1 MHLISLFDFIVK
13 AGHVKKFFI
22 LSNHF
27 KNSLVEI
34 LSFENRGSRQQQQQ
48 NNREVVTRPYG
59 CAGLSMP
66 LFANTQQFIGKFL
79 PSMYAFFGSTIFHHF
94 RNGQ

>member
-1 MHLISLFDFIVK
+1 M
-13 AGHVKKFFI
+13 KKFFI

-27 KNSLVEI
+27 KNHLLEI
-34 LSFENRGSRQQQQQ
+34 LSFENRGSKQQQQQQ

-59 CAGLSMP
+59 CGGLSMP
-66 LFANTQQFIGKFL
+66 LFANTQQLKG
-79 PSMYAFFGSTIFHHF
+79 STYAFSGSYIFHHF

>member
-1 MHLISLFDFIVK
+1 M
-13 AGHVKKFFI
+13 KKFFI

-27 KNSLVEI
+27 KIRLLEI
-34 LSFENRGSRQQQQQ
+34 LSFENRGRRQQQQ

-66 LFANTQQFIGKFL
+66 LFANRQQLIGKFL
-79 PSMYAFFGSTIFHHF
+79 CSTYAFFGSSIFHNF
-94 RNGQ
+94 RNG

>member
-1 MHLISLFDFIVK
+1 M
-13 AGHVKKFFI
+13 KKCCI

-27 KNSLVEI
+27 KNRLLEI
-34 LSFENRGSRQQQQQ
+34 LSFQNRGSIQQQQQQQQQQ
-48 NNREVVTRPYG
+48 NYREVMTRPYG

-66 LFANTQQFIGKFL
+66 LFANTQQLIGKFL
-79 PSMYAFFGSTIFHHF
+79 GSTYAFSGSSIFHHF

>member
-1 MHLISLFDFIVK
+1 M
-13 AGHVKKFFI
+13 KKFFI

-27 KNSLVEI
+27 KNRLLEI
-34 LSFENRGSRQQQQQ
+34 LSFENRSSRQQQQ
-48 NNREVVTRPYG
+48 NNRGVVTRPYG

-66 LFANTQQFIGKFL
+66 LLANTQHLIGKFL
-79 PSMYAFFGSTIFHHF
+79 CSMYTFFGSFIFRHS

>member
-1 MHLISLFDFIVK
+1 M
-13 AGHVKKFFI
+13 KKFFI

-27 KNSLVEI
+27 KNRLLEI
-34 LSFENRGSRQQQQQ
+34 LSFENRGSRQQQQK
-48 NNREVVTRPYG
+48 NREVVTRPYG

-66 LFANTQQFIGKFL
+66 LFTANTQQLIGKFL
-79 PSMYAFFGSTIFHHF
+79 RSTYAFFGSSIFHHF